1 MLGAEYTDGE
11 TPVTMSILTSLF
23 SQRLC
28 FVGEAVLSVVSG
40 TLHMLG
46 YDCMKESVWWQ
57 TS

>member
-1 MLGAEYTDGE
+1 MPGAECTGIE
-11 TPVTMSILTSLF
+11 AHVATSIPNFLF

-46 YDCMKESVWWQ
+46 YDCMKGSVWWQ

>member
-1 MLGAEYTDGE
+1 MPGAEYTDVE
-11 TPVTMSILTSLF
+11 THVATSILTFLF

-46 YDCMKESVWWQ
+46 YDCMKESFWW
-57 TS
+57 

>member
-1 MLGAEYTDGE
+1 MPGAECTGIE
-11 TPVTMSILTSLF
+11 AHVATSIPNFLF

-46 YDCMKESVWWQ
+46 YDCMKESVWW
-57 TS
+57 